1 MELAKVTSKGQVTI
15 PLSIRNFLNLRTGD
29 KLFFFEEK
37 GKVFVQNASQVA
49 LAIAQKSMKGEAKKA
64 GFKTEE
70 DVMDYIKELRSNS

>member
-37 GKVFVQNASQVA
+37 GKVFVQNASLSTDQS
-49 LAIAQKSMKGEAKKA
+49 IAVSELNSW
-64 GFKTEE
+64 TEQCFQNR
-70 DVMDYIKELRSNS
+70 DTFSIL